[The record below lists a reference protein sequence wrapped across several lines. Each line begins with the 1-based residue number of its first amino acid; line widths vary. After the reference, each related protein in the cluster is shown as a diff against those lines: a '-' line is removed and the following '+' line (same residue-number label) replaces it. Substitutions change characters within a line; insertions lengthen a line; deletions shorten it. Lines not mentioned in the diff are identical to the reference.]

1 MNIEEAR
8 KFCLS
13 VKGASESFPF
23 DEHILVFKVMEKMF
37 AYVSLNPKDG
47 QFRISMKC
55 KPERSI
61 ELREHY
67 NGIIHGDHTASN
79 LWNAVYIESDVP
91 DELIKELIQHS
102 ADEVIKK
109 LSQKKQEEYYNIIH
123 VKECDSTN
131 NALAEVNKVKRQG
144 EGTVFW
150 SDFQSEGKG
159 QRGNKW
165 ESEKGKNLLFSIL
178 LYPEVKAN
186 EQFIISQIVSL
197 AIAECLLCYTEDI
210 TIKWPNDIY
219 WKEKKICGILV
230 ENRLN
235 EDNIEQSI
243 VGIGININQNKFI
256 SNAPNPI
263 SLKQITGERH
273 NLFEILNKARVNI
286 LNYNLQLQSGNIN
299 SIQKQYKDLLFRNEG
314 YHLYNDGQSDFAAKI
329 KDIEPSGLLVLE
341 TREGMERRF
350 AFKEVKYIL
359 QT

>member
-37 AYVSLNPKDG
+37 AYVSLNPKDR

-55 KPERSI
+55 NPERSI

-109 LSQKKQEEYYNIIH
+109 LSQKKQEEYYNVIH

-131 NALAEVNKVKRQG
+131 NALAETNKAKKQE
-144 EGTVFW
+144 EGTIFW

-178 LYPEVKAN
+178 LYPKVKAN

-197 AIAECLLCYTEDI
+197 AVAECLLSYTEDI

-256 SNAPNPI
+256 SDAPNPI
-263 SLKQITGERH
+263 SLKQITEERH
-273 NLFEILNKARVNI
+273 NLFEILNKTRNNI
-286 LNYNLQLQSGNIN
+286 LNYNLQLQLGNTN
-299 SIQKQYKDLLFRNEG
+299 SIQKRYKDLLFRNEG
-314 YHLYNDGQSDFAAKI
+314 YHLYNDGGSDFEARI

-341 TREGMERRF
+341 TKEGIERQF